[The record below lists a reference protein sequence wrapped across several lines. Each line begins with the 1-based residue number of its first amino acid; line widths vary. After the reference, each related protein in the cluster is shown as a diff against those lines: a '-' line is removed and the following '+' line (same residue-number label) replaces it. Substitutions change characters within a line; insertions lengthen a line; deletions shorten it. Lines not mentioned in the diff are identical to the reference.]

1 MSTAVGIAFLLVYV
15 LGAFAY
21 GSALMLSLRQ
31 ASPVWSPHR
40 HHGSPIRPRLDR
52 ASIAMFL
59 WSAVW
64 FVVLAL
70 DQFTEFVS
78 GPRRGLLDLAQ
89 LLLVFGFPAAHRPHH
104 VPRGPRAGVDRPG
117 ARVGDARARRHVH
130 RGTGRARRGDGA
142 GVRGGAGARARRLDR
157 RLAGHA
163 LHHRRPL
170 LGDRDEPQPARR
182 RHHPAAPDAAGA
194 ERPVRRAG
202 RHERGAG
209 LLGQRHRVVR
219 AGQQAD
225 ERDAAAVPVGDD
237 LLREPLRVLR
247 SAGQARRAAAG
258 RGAAARRRLRAC
270 CCRGST
276 ACPRAPRGRGCSP

>member
-59 WSAVW
+59 WSSVW

-89 LLLVFGFPAAHRPHH
+89 LLLVFGFPPLIVHTMYLE
-104 VPRGPRAGVDRPG
+104 
-117 ARVGDARARRHVH
+117 ARVPEW
-130 RGTGRARRGDGA
+130 TGRARAWATRGL
-142 GVRGGAGARARRLDR
+142 RFITI
-157 RLAGHA
+157 
-163 LHHRRPL
+163 
-170 LGDRDEPQPARR
+170 
-182 RHHPAAPDAAGA
+182 A
-194 ERPVRRAG
+194 E
-202 RHERGAG
+202 
-209 LLGQRHRVVR
+209 
-219 AGQQAD
+219 
-225 ERDAAAVPVGDD
+225 
-237 LLREPLRVLR
+237 
-247 SAGQARRAAAG
+247 
-258 RGAAARRRLRAC
+258 
-270 CCRGST
+270 
-276 ACPRAPRGRGCSP
+276 